1 MSKFLQGSIFSIS
14 KLHVRYSSTR
24 PFLVAPSIANSITT
38 EAPAINHS
46 PELAN
51 ARKWL
56 PKRCGLITRKKGMM
70 PYFDKSTGE
79 RSAATILEVN
89 NVEVI
94 MHRTSE
100 VNGYFAC
107 QVGYGSRHLSKVS
120 RQMLGHFASKVVNPK
135 EHVAEFRVKDEK
147 GLIPPGTLLKPSF
160 FKEGQYVDVRS
171 VSKGKG
177 FTGVMKRYGF
187 KGLRASHGTSIM
199 HRHGG
204 SYGQNQDPGRVLP
217 GRKMPGHMGN
227 EHVTLQ
233 NVKVLKVDDENN
245 VIWVKGSVAGPK
257 NSFVKIQ
264 DAIKKT

>member
-1 MSKFLQGSIFSIS
+1 MSKFLQGQIFNIS
-14 KLHVRYSSTR
+14 KCYVRHSSTR
-24 PFLVAPSIANSITT
+24 PFLVAPSIAKSITT
-38 EAPAINHS
+38 EAPPINHS
-46 PELAN
+46 PELAQT
-51 ARKWL
+51 RKWL
-56 PKRCGLITRKKGMM
+56 PERCGLITRKKGMM
-70 PYFDKSTGE
+70 PYFDQSTGE
-79 RSAATILEVN
+79 RTAATILEVN

-94 MHRTSE
+94 MHRTPDA
-100 VNGYFAC
+100 NGYFAC
-107 QVGYGSRHLSKVS
+107 QVGFGSKHLSKVT

-135 EHVAEFRVKDEK
+135 EYVSEFRVKNDN
-147 GLIPPGTLLKPSF
+147 GLLPPGTLLKPSF
-160 FKEGQYVDVRS
+160 FKEGQYVDVKS

-227 EHVTLQ
+227 DNVTIQ
-233 NVKVLKVDDENN
+233 NVKILKVDDENN
-245 VIWVKGSVAGPK
+245 VIWVKGPVAGPK
-257 NSFVKIQ
+257 NTFVKIQ